1 MFCVC
6 LVSGDVAVGGG
17 VGGLGPLVA
26 AAPRLAR
33 DLGVAQLE
41 VEAALDA
48 AEALQLVQHGVEVS
62 LGLPGVLAER
72 VLLAGEQAPGRVV
85 AEHLHKHFRSG
96 IQDVKADQ

>member
-1 MFCVC
+1 MC

-41 VEAALDA
+41 VEAALDT

-62 LGLPGVLAER
+62 LGVPGVLAEG

-85 AEHLHKHFRSG
+85 AEHLHAENVSWRPSK
-96 IQDVKADQ
+96 IK